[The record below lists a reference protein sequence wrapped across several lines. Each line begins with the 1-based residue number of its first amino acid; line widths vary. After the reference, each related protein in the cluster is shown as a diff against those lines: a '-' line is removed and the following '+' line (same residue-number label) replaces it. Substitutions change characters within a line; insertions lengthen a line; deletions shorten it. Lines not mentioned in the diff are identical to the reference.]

1 MSDDEKRLRGLR
13 VGVIFPHDWRYTT
26 GFPDMQFISKK
37 AKKHNTPL
45 R

>member
-1 MSDDEKRLRGLR
+1 MSERQKCLRGLHDR
-13 VGVIFPHDWRYTT
+13 VIFSHDWRYAT

-45 R
+45 K